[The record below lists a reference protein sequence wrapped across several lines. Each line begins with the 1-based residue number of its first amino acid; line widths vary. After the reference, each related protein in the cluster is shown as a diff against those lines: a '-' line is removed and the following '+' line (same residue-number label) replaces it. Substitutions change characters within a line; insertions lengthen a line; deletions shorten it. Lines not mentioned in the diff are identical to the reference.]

1 MVRKIVSGMA
11 RMPLVVVLG
20 LGLFALA
27 RNIHEGV
34 GWR

>member
-1 MVRKIVSGMA
+1 MVRKIVAGMA
-11 RMPLVVVLG
+11 RMPLVVV
-20 LGLFALA
+20 LA